1 MNDAATQ
8 AACLLAVDPIGLGG
22 LCLRGGHSPARE
34 ALLAGLRS
42 ALPAGAPW
50 RRVPLQVD
58 DDRLLGGL
66 DLGASLAAGRPV
78 QQPGLIAEAAG
89 GLLLLPMAERADAG
103 LAARLAAALDDRQ
116 AHLGL
121 VALDEGL
128 SPDETLPASLQER
141 LGLIA
146 AVTLDADG
154 TVPEF
159 PAPATFNTARAR
171 LGAVACDEATVQA
184 LCATASA
191 LGIVSMRTVWQA
203 WCAARAAAALAGRS
217 SVTQADAEL
226 AARLVLAPRAR
237 ALSAPAE
244 PPEAQAPPP
253 PPPEPPE
260 PPERPDS
267 PSTDATTPSPSEVQ
281 ALQEQTLAAAQA
293 AIPPG
298 LLESLA
304 GTALRQGAA
313 GGRRGAPARPAQSG
327 RPLASRRGSLSA
339 GKRLDLLATL
349 RAAVPWQHLRR
360 RERDAQGL
368 PPTPTRLLLRRDD
381 FHIKRYRRPQE
392 TTTVFVVDA
401 SGSQALH
408 RLAEAKGAVELLL
421 ADCYVRR
428 DRVALIAFRGAGA
441 ELLLP
446 PTRSLARAR
455 RSLASLPGG
464 GGTPLAAGLEAA
476 SLLGGQVQ
484 ARDGGRAVLVFL
496 TDARAN
502 IARDGSP
509 GRALAAQDALAMARR
524 VRAQG
529 LHSLLIDTSPRPEPA
544 ALLLAQ
550 TLGARYVPLPHGQ
563 AAQVH
568 AVVAQAI

>member
-89 GLLLLPMAERADAG
+89 GLLLLPRADRADAG
-103 LAARLAAALDDRQ
+103 PAARLAAALDDRQ

-267 PSTDATTPSPSEVQ
+267 
-281 ALQEQTLAAAQA
+281 
-293 AIPPG
+293 
-298 LLESLA
+298 
-304 GTALRQGAA
+304 
-313 GGRRGAPARPAQSG
+313 
-327 RPLASRRGSLSA
+327 
-339 GKRLDLLATL
+339 
-349 RAAVPWQHLRR
+349 
-360 RERDAQGL
+360 
-368 PPTPTRLLLRRDD
+368 
-381 FHIKRYRRPQE
+381 
-392 TTTVFVVDA
+392 
-401 SGSQALH
+401 
-408 RLAEAKGAVELLL
+408 
-421 ADCYVRR
+421 
-428 DRVALIAFRGAGA
+428 
-441 ELLLP
+441 
-446 PTRSLARAR
+446 
-455 RSLASLPGG
+455 
-464 GGTPLAAGLEAA
+464 
-476 SLLGGQVQ
+476 
-484 ARDGGRAVLVFL
+484 
-496 TDARAN
+496 
-502 IARDGSP
+502 
-509 GRALAAQDALAMARR
+509 
-524 VRAQG
+524 
-529 LHSLLIDTSPRPEPA
+529 
-544 ALLLAQ
+544 
-550 TLGARYVPLPHGQ
+550 
-563 AAQVH
+563 
-568 AVVAQAI
+568 